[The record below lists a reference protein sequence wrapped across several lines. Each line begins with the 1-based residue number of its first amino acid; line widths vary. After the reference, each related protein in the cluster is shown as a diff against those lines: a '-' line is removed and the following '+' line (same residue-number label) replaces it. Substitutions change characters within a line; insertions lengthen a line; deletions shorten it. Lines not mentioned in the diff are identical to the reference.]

1 MNLGTG
7 VVLVRR
13 VCMTVLLIIGFLT
26 GMPAAGETGSAH
38 ADSGTLN
45 LLLANRNGFV
55 IAADSRRSRPSPFA
69 YWDDSQKLF
78 RVGPK
83 SAAVI
88 SGFASWVNGG
98 SPIDFQVAAA
108 LREEFSDTEW
118 EKGKRKLP
126 NLPPTLM
133 SLVGEQLTMFAGLL
147 AANGESPTALNFQML
162 AAGFDKSKLVLLR
175 LEFRPHIEVY
185 GPFGLPVPRY
195 EPVVTT
201 KVVRHFECLSAGVD
215 DLARSVLDGGFST
228 IDPRILEYYR
238 ARNEGKLDQLS
249 LNSLEDLAVAILEET
264 KRVTPVVGGP
274 DQIGVFPK
282 HGSVRW
288 HLPELP
294 GSRQKLRST
303 VLNVGAS
310 YSWEGFPANEHSQM
324 RGKQAF
330 SEISMSLSQPFEEQ
344 FTQVFLGGMIR
355 DVPVMLDG
363 NVFAGNR
370 FINVHFRYAGRPFHF
385 DSSNHLEACWLQISE
400 GVEFPNST
408 ELRQCTVG
416 RVRAVVQEHTVGSS
430 IRARP
435 VGCVSRSSN
444 GRIVIKKKGRQHGF
458 DCKNS
463 RIEVPQ
469 AIGPFQLQRPPSID
483 GIGDFTNNP
492 VNECNG
498 DFSTN

>member
-1 MNLGTG
+1 MGCERLRSACLLGGRAHDGGSDLGDLFQGLHRVLGELMNGLAA
-7 VVLVRR
+7 VLVVHHLGEELRRNGDDVGPRQRR
-13 VCMTVLLIIGFLT
+13 VLDVHDRADASDDDAGRAGPIVKPAANVADHDRGIVAFIGH
-26 GMPAAGETGSAH
+26 AAGEDTR
-38 ADSGTLN
+38 GTLN

-330 SEISMSLSQPFEEQ
+330 SEISMSLSQP
-344 FTQVFLGGMIR
+344 
-355 DVPVMLDG
+355 
-363 NVFAGNR
+363 
-370 FINVHFRYAGRPFHF
+370 VH
-385 DSSNHLEACWLQISE
+385 
-400 GVEFPNST
+400 
-408 ELRQCTVG
+408 
-416 RVRAVVQEHTVGSS
+416 
-430 IRARP
+430 
-435 VGCVSRSSN
+435 
-444 GRIVIKKKGRQHGF
+444 
-458 DCKNS
+458 
-463 RIEVPQ
+463 
-469 AIGPFQLQRPPSID
+469 
-483 GIGDFTNNP
+483 
-492 VNECNG
+492 
-498 DFSTN
+498 